1 MEGLYGFLMQHGGKV
16 LGSLLGLL
24 FGWLVLTRGL
34 LAAVFLFVCLGAGY
48 WLGKRLDEQQRLSTL
63 WRHLFPPR

>member
-1 MEGLYGFLMQHGGKV
+1 MERLGEFLAQHGGKV
-16 LGSLLGLL
+16 LGSALGLL

-34 LAAVFLFVCLGAGY
+34 VAAIFLFICLGAGY
-48 WLGKRLDEQQRLSTL
+48 WLGKRLDEEQGLGVF